1 MKAEATNPRDPNSRA
16 HLKES
21 ARATDFTA
29 THLEVTLETKLQ
41 RKLNANKPRG
51 LAQSSAL
58 PKAILDGC
66 KNDPESDMD
75 SIFN

>member
-41 RKLNANKPRG
+41 RKLSANKPRG
-51 LAQSSAL
+51 
-58 PKAILDGC
+58 
-66 KNDPESDMD
+66 
-75 SIFN
+75 